1 MRRRNDIDPAK
12 YIRVR
17 IKMLRDER
25 AKNEDSTAHLVLDK
39 SIFELREVL
48 MLLERNNRSS
58 TA

>member
-39 SIFELREVL
+39 CIFELREVL